1 MDEKLIRKIISEEI
15 EKTLVEAAEELRK
28 APEKFTDFRIRI
40 ASASKTAGAP
50 SDFIDEISD
59 IDYEAASGISG
70 ALWGA
75 WSEYERELRSIMK
88 MKPEEQE
95 FERWQVFLDAVHQA
109 IVMSADAYF
118 DNMNYEPGRKPMMR
132 FQPQQLA
139 DRVVRIIDKGS
150 MLKSDSG
157 SLRKVRGDIDELDVA
172 EEIKGFLKKNFRG
185 IRTAFVK
192 AQNEFG
198 LSKMIISSSDPNVFP
213 RLMDEIPTMLTKLG
227 AVDVKPESVELEGFS
242 AKASIAGTR
251 IMKTIFVD
259 LEPIKLGKG
268 NVYINVEQL
277 NARR

>member
-28 APEKFTDFRIRI
+28 APEKFTDFRVRI

-198 LSKMIISSSDPNVFP
+198 ISKMIISSSDPNVFP
-213 RLMDEIPTMLTKLG
+213 RLMDEIPKMLTKLG

-242 AKASIAGTR
+242 AKATIAGTR